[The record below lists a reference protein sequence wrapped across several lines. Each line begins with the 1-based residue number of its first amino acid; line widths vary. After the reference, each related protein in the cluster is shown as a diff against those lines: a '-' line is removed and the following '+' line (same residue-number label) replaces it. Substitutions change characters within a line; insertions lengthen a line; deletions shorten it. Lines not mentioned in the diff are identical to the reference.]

1 MMQCPR
7 SPAGIAFSVVFSE
20 SRKGVNMSPIVRVI
34 TAKEPE
40 QLFIPIEDIPL
51 VLSELRRLLPQLRE
65 ELHWKWPVE
74 SVHIEERTPRREN
87 PFDPMQVVPAACIGL
102 VIVFSSAV
110 LKAAGTKIGE
120 GIGDG
125 IKPFVAKWLT
135 SRFGKPRRI
144 MTTSRKTK
152 KRPISRA
159 S

>member
-1 MMQCPR
+1 
-7 SPAGIAFSVVFSE
+7 
-20 SRKGVNMSPIVRVI
+20 MSPIVRLI

-40 QLFIPIEDIPL
+40 QLFISIENFSL
-51 VLSELRRLLPQLRE
+51 VLSELRRSLPQLRE
-65 ELHWKWPVE
+65 ELHRRWPVE
-74 SVHIEERTPRREN
+74 SVHIEERTPRRKN

-120 GIGDG
+120 SIGDG
-125 IKPFVAKWLT
+125 IKPFVTKWLK
-135 SRFGKPRRI
+135 SRFGKPRRKLA
-144 MTTSRKTK
+144 TSRKTN